1 MPGYCHCPWPVNMV
15 LGGIFLGKFLH
26 LDCDATEAKEKL
38 RMFFEEAE
46 DILFASPFPQSLLKS
61 VSDTGYVHLRG

>member
-1 MPGYCHCPWPVNMV
+1 MPGCCHCPWPVNMV

-38 RMFFEEAE
+38 RMFFEEAKAYCLQA
-46 DILFASPFPQSLLKS
+46 LFLSHFS
-61 VSDTGYVHLRG
+61 RE